1 MPPRAMNA
9 LALVQRYVIGALHG
23 LAPSEPLDCGGLLV
37 ATSAA
42 EMHAEDVAWRGGV
55 RAVRVACVAW
65 RARFVSTCRGAVGG
79 CTGVGAALPRG
90 SELLA
95 VIVCPPPFD
104 GRFPWVACD
113 SLARPTPTPH

>member
-1 MPPRAMNA
+1 MNA
-9 LALVQRYVIGALHG
+9 HAPALVQRYVVGALHD

-37 ATSAA
+37 RDRAAA

-79 CTGVGAALPRG
+79 CTGVGAALPRA
-90 SELLA
+90 SSW
-95 VIVCPPPFD
+95 P
-104 GRFPWVACD
+104 R
-113 SLARPTPTPH
+113 